1 MKSAC
6 IKLHPKKYR
15 QPKPPPSEILNPS
28 AYDELTL
35 YVQVNALRYY
45 TSLRE
50 TEYTGF
56 LGNPEARIIFMLDTA
71 KFLNSL
77 PQQQHRAAIFHY
89 GFGYTI
95 EQTARIMGR
104 NPRTITK
111 ILTTLKETLYE
122 GPLTT
127 SIEIASG
134 LRIAAKAKTRTETTR
149 N

>member
-15 QPKPPPSEILNPS
+15 QPKPPLPEILNPS
-28 AYDELTL
+28 AYDELAR

-50 TEYTGF
+50 TKYTGF
-56 LGNPEARIIFMLDTA
+56 LGNPQDRIIFMLDTA

-104 NPRTITK
+104 DPRTITK
-111 ILTTLKETLYE
+111 ILTTLNETLYE
-122 GPLTT
+122 APLTPG
-127 SIEIASG
+127 IEIASG
-134 LRIAAKAKTRTETTR
+134 LHIAAKTE
-149 N
+149 